1 MADPAEP
8 SPKRTKRKPLKKV
21 NTKSKLQFPK
31 AKVERCIKCKQFLDS
46 VLLYNG
52 HPNNSSEEFIAL
64 TDEKLSLYT
73 GKEETF
79 EETSELPTHKVL
91 TLYNDTFWFILRTIF
106 FLDNLF

>member
-8 SPKRTKRKPLKKV
+8 SPKRKKRKPLKKV
-21 NTKSKLQFPK
+21 DQKSKLQFPK
-31 AKVERCIKCKQFLDS
+31 LNKVERCIKCKQFLDS

-52 HPNNSSEEFIAL
+52 HPNNSNEEFIAL

-79 EETSELPTHKVL
+79 EETSEFPTHKVL
-91 TLYNDTFWFILRTIF
+91 NFT
-106 FLDNLF
+106 